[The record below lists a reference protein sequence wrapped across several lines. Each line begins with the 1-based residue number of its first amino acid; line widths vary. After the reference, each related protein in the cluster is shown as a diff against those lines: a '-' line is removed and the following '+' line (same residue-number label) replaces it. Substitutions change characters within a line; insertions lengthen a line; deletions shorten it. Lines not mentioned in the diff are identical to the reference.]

1 VASTVAEVMTRNP
14 ATIDGTQTVG
24 DAARLMRKHDTG
36 AIVVTTDGQVSGIVT
51 DRDIA
56 VRVVADGKSG
66 DTPVREAYSAD
77 VLRTVGPDTSIDQ
90 AVQIMRQA
98 AVRRLPVVENN
109 HAVGIVSMGDL
120 AIEQDENSALADV
133 SAAEGNQ

>member
-1 VASTVAEVMTRNP
+1 MAATVSDVMTRDP
-14 ATIDGTQTVG
+14 ATLDSAQTVG
-24 DAARLMRKHDTG
+24 DAARLMRQHDTG
-36 AIVVTTDGQVSGIVT
+36 AIVVTADGEVSGIIT

-56 VRVVADGKSG
+56 LRVVADGKSG
-66 DTPVREAYSAD
+66 NTPLRDAYSAD

-98 AVRRLPVVENN
+98 AVRRLPVVEDGR
-109 HAVGIVSMGDL
+109 AVGIVSIGDL
-120 AIEQDENSALADV
+120 AMERDEGSALADV